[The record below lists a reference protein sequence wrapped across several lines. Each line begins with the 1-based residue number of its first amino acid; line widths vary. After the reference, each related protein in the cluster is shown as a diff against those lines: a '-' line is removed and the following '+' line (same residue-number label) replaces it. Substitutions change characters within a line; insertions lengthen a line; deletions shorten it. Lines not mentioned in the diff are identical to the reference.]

1 MNLLRLFEFYLMAM
15 FVIGTARRWGFYH
28 SITKLAM
35 ALVRRYQKLF
45 GIVRDQSKSL
55 VTWSLIVPLGITLVL
70 WLTQSLLTRVVF
82 PGAELL
88 LIDVLATWWK
98 VAIIAP
104 PIAGMLAVEVYFLIR
119 VGSIDARETE
129 KYFHQAESWLGT
141 WKAKA
146 VRVATFGY
154 VNPNEIVDA
163 EVKKALTAGGELIN
177 RTLWWTLVQTALR
190 VAVGLALWLDWAWSV
205 PVT

>member
-15 FVIGTARRWGFYH
+15 FVIGTVRRWEFYH

-45 GIVRDQSKSL
+45 GIVRDQSKAL
-55 VTWSLIVPLGITLVL
+55 ITWSLFVPLGITLLL
-70 WLTQSLLTRVVF
+70 WLTQSLLTRVIF

-88 LIDVLATWWK
+88 LSTVLETWWK
-98 VAIIAP
+98 LAVIAI
-104 PIAGMLAVEVYFLIR
+104 PILGMLAVDVYFLVR
-119 VGSIDARETE
+119 VGSIDAKETE
-129 KYFHQAESWLGT
+129 RYFHQAESWLGT
-141 WKAKA
+141 WKARA
-146 VRVATFGY
+146 VRLATFGY

-163 EVKKALTAGGELIN
+163 EVKKALTAGGELIHK
-177 RTLWWTLVQTALR
+177 TLWWTAVQTGLR

-205 PVT
+205 PAT